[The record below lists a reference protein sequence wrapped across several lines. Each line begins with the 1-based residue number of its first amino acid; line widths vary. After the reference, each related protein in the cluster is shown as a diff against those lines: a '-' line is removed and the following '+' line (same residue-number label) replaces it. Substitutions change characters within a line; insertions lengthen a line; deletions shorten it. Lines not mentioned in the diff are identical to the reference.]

1 MSIRSRTIAPD
12 EIEQERYPYRRV
24 WPSIILEMGMLG
36 IICIAVYFAARLLN
50 IQLSGVSLSIV
61 EAVIIAVPII
71 LWIAF
76 SLLREQTADLPRF
89 RLLIVMIITLLAA
102 NAITIPVANALF
114 QTSTWLPHEATI
126 QRIIGYTFTLG
137 ISQAITQYLV
147 VYYCIYPRGLRVRA
161 DSIAYFAA
169 ASVGY
174 AAILNIH
181 FMLDSSPALDVLVL
195 TVFANQATSMAMSFL
210 LAFGLAE
217 VRFARPTPFLM
228 MIMVALSALVCGL
241 SITFRGGLIN
251 GGFSLLGGSASPL
264 YGFVLSAGL
273 LVAVGFIIA
282 FFFRT
287 AEQREKEAALAQAP

>member
-24 WPSIILEMGMLG
+24 WPSIILEMGILG
-36 IICIAVYFAARLLN
+36 SICVAVFFGTRLLN
-50 IQLSGVSLSIV
+50 IQLSGASLSIV
-61 EAVIIAVPII
+61 EAVLIAVPVV
-71 LWIAF
+71 LWIVF
-76 SLLREQTADLPRF
+76 SLLREQTVDLPRF
-89 RLLIVMIITLLAA
+89 RLLIVMVITLLAA

-114 QTSTWLPHEATI
+114 QTSAWLPHEATV

-147 VYYCIYPRGLRVRA
+147 VYYCVYPRGLRVRA

-169 ASVGY
+169 AAVGY

-181 FMLDSSPALDVLVL
+181 FMLDSSPALDVLAI
-195 TVFANQATSMAMSFL
+195 TVFANQATSLAVSFL

-228 MIMVALSALVCGL
+228 MIMVALSALVYGL
-241 SITFRGGLIN
+241 SISFRGGLIN
-251 GGFSLLGGSASPL
+251 GGFSLLGGAASPL

-273 LVAVGFIIA
+273 FVAVGFIIA

-287 AEQREKEAALAQAP
+287 AERREEEAALAQAP